1 MLLVSPIASIFI
13 IYSKPDSLYYQLLNN
28 STIFNM
34 KKDID
39 IIIYGATGFTG
50 KLCVR
55 YFQSLDTMVTW
66 AIAGRNLTKLQKVA
80 EDNQAKVEILV
91 ADSDDEVALD
101 TLTSRAKVILST
113 AGPFHR
119 YGSKL
124 VASCVKNSSH
134 YVDITGENFWVK
146 DLIETR
152 HEEAAR
158 KGIRI
163 IPSCGFDSIPSDLG
177 TFFAAKSLGKP
188 IKRIESFHSY
198 EGGASGGTLETMFSM
213 GELDLGDDL
222 TNPFLLNP
230 EDSYSNE
237 QKQLSGDRVGISKK
251 PEIKA
256 WSGPF
261 IMATANTRVVRRSE
275 ALLAL
280 RQESY
285 GSNFT
290 YQEHAYHKSWLS
302 AVSSLLLTGLSV
314 LVLLSPLKRLVKPF
328 LPKPG
333 EGPSEAVQEN
343 GWFDCKF
350 IAESEDGTK
359 SVFNMHG
366 KGDPGYKVTSK
377 LVSECALCLI
387 EDIEEL
393 PGGRGYGGVLTSA
406 SGLGHSLISRLTKA
420 GIDFNGPL

>member
-1 MLLVSPIASIFI
+1 ME
-13 IYSKPDSLYYQLLNN
+13 
-28 STIFNM
+28 
-34 KKDID
+34 KDID

-50 KLCVR
+50 KLCVK
-55 YFQSLDTMVTW
+55 YFQSLNTTVTW
-66 AIAGRNLTKLQKVA
+66 AMAGRNLIKLKKVA
-80 EDNQAKVEILV
+80 EDHQAKVEILL
-91 ADSDDEVALD
+91 ADSDDESALD
-101 TLTSRAKVILST
+101 NLTSRARVILST
-113 AGPFHR
+113 TGPFHR

-124 VASCVKNSSH
+124 VASCIKNNAH

-146 DLIETR
+146 GLIDK
-152 HEEAAR
+152 HHAEASA

-177 TFFAAKSLGKP
+177 AFFSAQAVGKP

-230 EDSYSNE
+230 EDSYSDE
-237 QKQLSGDRVGISKK
+237 QMQLSSDRVGIAKK
-251 PEIKA
+251 SEIDA

-261 IMATANTRVVRRSE
+261 IMATANTRVVRRTE

-285 GSNFT
+285 GSDFT
-290 YQEHAYHKSWLS
+290 YQEHAFHKSWWS
-302 AVSSLLLTGLSV
+302 AAKSLVLTGLSV

-333 EGPSEAVQEN
+333 EGPSESVQEN

-350 IAESEDGTK
+350 IVEADDGTK
-359 SVFNMHG
+359 SVFNMNG

-387 EDIEEL
+387 EDQDTL
-393 PGGRGYGGVLTSA
+393 PGGSEYGGILTSA
-406 SGLGHSLISRLTKA
+406 SGLGESLIARLKRV
-420 GIDFNGPL
+420 GINFEGPL

>member
-1 MLLVSPIASIFI
+1 M
-13 IYSKPDSLYYQLLNN
+13 Q
-28 STIFNM
+28 
-34 KKDID
+34 KDID

-50 KLCVR
+50 QLCVK
-55 YFQSLDTMVTW
+55 YFQSLNTKVRW
-66 AIAGRNLTKLQKVA
+66 VIGGRNLEKLQKVA
-80 EDNQAKVEILV
+80 EENQAQVEILI
-91 ADSDDEVALD
+91 ADSDDEQSLD
-101 TLTSRAKVILST
+101 NLTSRAKVILST

-124 VASCVKNSSH
+124 VASCIKNSTH

-146 DLIETR
+146 GLIEK
-152 HEEAAR
+152 HHAEASR

-177 TFFAAKSLGKP
+177 VFFAAKSLDKP

-198 EGGASGGTLETMFSM
+198 QGGASGGTLETMFSM

-222 TNPFLLNP
+222 TDPFLLNP
-230 EDSYSNE
+230 KDSYSDE
-237 QKQLSGDRVGISKK
+237 QMKKSSDRVGLAKK
-251 PEIKA
+251 TEINA

-261 IMATANTRVVRRSE
+261 IMATANTRVVRRTE

-290 YQEHAYHKSWLS
+290 YQEHAFHKSWFS
-302 AVSSLLLTGLSV
+302 AAKSLVLTGISV
-314 LVLLSPLKRLVKPF
+314 LILLSPLKRLVKPF

-333 EGPSEAVQEN
+333 EGPSEEVQEN

-350 IAESEDGTK
+350 IVETEDGLK
-359 SVFNMHG
+359 LVFNMNG

-377 LVSECALCLI
+377 LVSECALCLV
-387 EDIEEL
+387 EDAESL
-393 PGGRGYGGVLTSA
+393 PGGLEYGGVLTSA
-406 SGLGHSLISRLTKA
+406 SGLGHSLISRLSKV
-420 GIDFNGPL
+420 GINFRGPV

>member
-1 MLLVSPIASIFI
+1 ME
-13 IYSKPDSLYYQLLNN
+13 
-28 STIFNM
+28 
-34 KKDID
+34 KDID

-50 KLCVR
+50 KLCVK
-55 YFQSLDTMVTW
+55 YFQSLNTTVTW
-66 AIAGRNLTKLQKVA
+66 AMAGRNLIKLKKVA
-80 EDNQAKVEILV
+80 EDHQAKVEILL
-91 ADSDDEVALD
+91 ADSDDESALD
-101 TLTSRAKVILST
+101 NLTSRARVILST
-113 AGPFHR
+113 TGPFHR

-124 VASCVKNSSH
+124 VASCIKNNAH

-146 DLIETR
+146 GLIDK
-152 HEEAAR
+152 HHAEASA

-177 TFFAAKSLGKP
+177 AFFSARAVGRP

-230 EDSYSNE
+230 EDSYTDE
-237 QKQLSGDRVGISKK
+237 QMQLSSDRVGIAKK
-251 PEIKA
+251 SEIDA

-261 IMATANTRVVRRSE
+261 IMATANTRVVRRTE

-285 GSNFT
+285 GSDFT
-290 YQEHAYHKSWLS
+290 YQEHAFHKSWWS
-302 AVSSLLLTGLSV
+302 AAKSLVLTGLSV

-333 EGPSEAVQEN
+333 EGPSESVQEN

-350 IAESEDGTK
+350 IVEAEDGTK
-359 SVFNMHG
+359 AVFNMNG

-387 EDIEEL
+387 EDQDTL
-393 PGGRGYGGVLTSA
+393 PGGSEYGGILTSA
-406 SGLGHSLISRLTKA
+406 SGLGESLIARLKRV
-420 GIDFNGPL
+420 GINFEGPL

>member
-1 MLLVSPIASIFI
+1 ME
-13 IYSKPDSLYYQLLNN
+13 
-28 STIFNM
+28 
-34 KKDID
+34 KDID

-55 YFQSLDTMVTW
+55 YFQSLDTTVTW
-66 AIAGRNLTKLQKVA
+66 AIAGRNLTKLQKVS

-124 VASCVKNSSH
+124 VASCVKNNSH

-146 DLIETR
+146 GLIETH
-152 HEEAAR
+152 HEEATR
-158 KGIRI
+158 KGVRI

-230 EDSYSNE
+230 QDSYSNE
-237 QKQLSGDRVGISKK
+237 QKQLSGDRAGISKK

-275 ALLAL
+275 ALLAM

-290 YQEHAYHKSWLS
+290 YQEHAYHKSWFS
-302 AVSSLLLTGLSV
+302 AVSSLVLTGLSV

-350 IAESEDGTK
+350 IVESEDGTK
-359 SVFNMHG
+359 SVFNMSG

-377 LVSECALCLI
+377 LVSECALCLT
-387 EDIEEL
+387 EDANSL
-393 PGGRGYGGVLTSA
+393 PGGSEYGGVLTSA
-406 SGLGHSLISRLTKA
+406 SGLGQSLITRLKKV
-420 GIDFNGPL
+420 GITFKGPL

>member
-1 MLLVSPIASIFI
+1 M
-13 IYSKPDSLYYQLLNN
+13 Q
-28 STIFNM
+28 
-34 KKDID
+34 KDID

-50 KLCVR
+50 KLCVK
-55 YFQSLDTMVTW
+55 YFQSLDTTVTW
-66 AIAGRNLTKLQKVA
+66 AMAGRNLIKLEKVA
-80 EDNQAKVEILV
+80 KENQTNVEILI
-91 ADSDDEVALD
+91 ADSDDEKALD
-101 TLTSRAKVILST
+101 NLTSRARVILST
-113 AGPFHR
+113 TGPFHR

-124 VASCVKNSSH
+124 VASCVKNDTH

-146 DLIETR
+146 GLIEK
-152 HEEAAR
+152 HHKEASA

-177 TFFAAKSLGKP
+177 TFFAAKALSQP

-198 EGGASGGTLETMFSM
+198 QGGASGGTLETMFSM

-222 TNPFLLNP
+222 TDPFLLNP
-230 EDSYSNE
+230 EDSYSNK
-237 QKQLSGDRVGISKK
+237 QKLLSSDRVGIAKK
-251 PEIKA
+251 SEINA

-261 IMATANTRVVRRSE
+261 IMATANTRVVRRTE

-285 GSNFT
+285 GADFT
-290 YQEHAYHKSWLS
+290 YQEHAFHKSWFS
-302 AVSSLLLTGLSV
+302 AVKSLVLTGLSV

-333 EGPSEAVQEN
+333 EGPSESVQEN
-343 GWFDCKF
+343 GWFDCKY
-350 IAESEDGTK
+350 IVETEEGTK
-359 SVFNMHG
+359 KVFNMSG

-387 EDIEEL
+387 EDLERL
-393 PGGRGYGGVLTSA
+393 PGGPEYGGVLTSA
-406 SGLGHSLISRLTKA
+406 AGLGSPLITRLKKA
-420 GIDFNGPL
+420 GISFLGPL